1 MREKIGHHNS
11 HFRCYIH
18 PTYYIIAFRWFECR
32 IRMSCFW
39 SKWKYFMIHCIIQ
52 YDSFGKIRIRSY
64 INRCFRIL
72 IEYWT
77 FQKGH
82 DIFREQERSIF
93 YKIRISIT
101 QSNMK
106 SNATLNSYLWFYVI
120 IVWIVWNES
129 SSVGRILFKQNYRIN
144 INFNRWIEIWKIEC
158 MLVNVK
164 YNKHCFLFD
173 ILYNYWNLCAN
184 LINNVQEFAKYL

>member
-1 MREKIGHHNS
+1 MKILHDSLYYSIRFLWQNS
-11 HFRCYIH
+11 NQKLYKS
-18 PTYYIIAFRWFECR
+18 
-32 IRMSCFW
+32 MLS
-39 SKWKYFMIHCIIQ
+39 
-52 YDSFGKIRIRSY
+52 
-64 INRCFRIL
+64 RIL

-93 YKIRISIT
+93 HKIRIPIT

-106 SNATLNSYLWFYVI
+106 SNATLNYYLWFYVI

-129 SSVGRILFKQNYRIN
+129 LFMGRFLFKQNYRIN
-144 INFNRWIEIWKIEC
+144 INFNRWIEIWVIEC

>member
-1 MREKIGHHNS
+1 
-11 HFRCYIH
+11 
-18 PTYYIIAFRWFECR
+18 
-32 IRMSCFW
+32 
-39 SKWKYFMIHCIIQ
+39 MIHCIIQ

-82 DIFREQERSIF
+82 DIFREQERSILH
-93 YKIRISIT
+93 KIRISIT
-101 QSNMK
+101 HSNMK

-120 IVWIVWNES
+120 IVRIVWNDS
-129 SSVGRILFKQNYRIN
+129 SSVGRFLFKQNDGIN
-144 INFNRWIEIWKIEC
+144 INFNRWIEIWEIEY
-158 MLVNVK
+158 MLANVK

-173 ILYNYWNLCAN
+173 ILHIYWNLCAN
-184 LINNVQEFAKYL
+184 LISNIQEFAKYL